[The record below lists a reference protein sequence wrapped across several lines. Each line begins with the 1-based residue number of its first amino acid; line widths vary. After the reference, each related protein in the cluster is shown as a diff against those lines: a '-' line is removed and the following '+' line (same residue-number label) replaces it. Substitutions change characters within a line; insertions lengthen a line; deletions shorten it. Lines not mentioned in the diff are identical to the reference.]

1 MSHMRDEKVYHE
13 YANWKIENHELLTY
27 LVEGNSDLIIR
38 FKHVID
44 VTDYLYDKLID
55 DDQYTEEEDQ
65 IFETGYYYLFD
76 QVEEI
81 VKILKKSYH
90 NNIKNLERRAKDVN
104 LLLSAIDFQNELL
117 GVENFEQRDMDR
129 LVDFE
134 QQVLKSI
141 ESKEEIPVTKFE
153 ELDQMTLEMFTKLNV
168 EYYPIN
174 DIFLEIA
181 DELGIL

>member
-1 MSHMRDEKVYHE
+1 MRDERIYHD
-13 YANWKIENHELLTY
+13 YANWKIENHELLSY
-27 LVEGNSDLIIR
+27 LIEKNSDLIIR

-44 VTDYLYDKLID
+44 VIDFLYDRLID
-55 DDQYTEEEDQ
+55 EASYTDEENQ
-65 IFETGYYYLFD
+65 IFETGFYYMFD
-76 QVEEI
+76 QMEEI
-81 VKILKKSYH
+81 VSLLRKSYQ
-90 NNIKNLERRAKDVN
+90 NNIKDLEHRANDVN

-117 GVENFEQRDMDR
+117 GVDDFEQKDMDV

-134 QQVLKSI
+134 KKILRMLENKQ
-141 ESKEEIPVTKFE
+141 EIPKDMYDQ
-153 ELDQMTLEMFTKLNV
+153 LDKASLEIFTKLNV